1 MRKSAQVPLLLLGIG
16 SLAGYGKY
24 ALDSSTPSEP
34 PLEVRRN
41 YYSKLSD
48 CTQEWGYDSNL
59 CSVSERENPYSSG
72 LRYYSG
78 PSYYWDRQAG
88 YPVAVR
94 PNGETQPLRQSALRS
109 GQPTRAYDID
119 TTPGH
124 ADRSGRITLAH
135 NTTARGGFGSSAHSF
150 SGGG

>member
-94 PNGETQPLRQSALRS
+94 PSALRS

>member
-34 PLEVRRN
+34 PVEVRRN
-41 YYSKLSD
+41 YYATLSD
-48 CTQEWGYDSNL
+48 CVQEWGYDTRQ
-59 CSVSERENPYSSG
+59 CTVSERENPYASG

-88 YPVAVR
+88 HPVVVQ
-94 PNGETQPLRQSALRS
+94 PNGETQPLRQTALRS

-119 TTPGH
+119 TTIGY
-124 ADRSGRITLAH
+124 ADRNGRITLAH
-135 NTTARGGFGSSAHSF
+135 NATPRGGFGSSAHSF